1 MSQFDLKK
9 LRSATFEPR
18 KETLIFTGVGFAEFV
33 KIAETPPPA
42 LAKCEWTV
50 RGLTGEEVARVKGE
64 QDRRK
69 AAWDTSLIA
78 QNAGFSEIAGLFQ
91 KLAGEDDIPPEYV
104 RNLYAVRIG
113 TVEPE
118 GLSHEDVKVIAKRFP
133 IEFMRIAEKI
143 WTLTGLGA
151 VDKKKALN
159 SGKTSE

>member
-1 MSQFDLKK
+1 MSGFDLKR
-9 LRSATFEPR
+9 LRAASFEPR

-33 KIAETPPPA
+33 ESSETPV

-78 QNAGFSEIAGLFQ
+78 QNAGFAEIAGLFQ
-91 KLAGEDDIPPEYV
+91 KLAGEDDIPTEYV
-104 RNLYAVRIG
+104 QNLYAVRIG

-118 GLSHEDVKVIAKRFP
+118 ELSHEDVKTIAKRFP
-133 IEFMRIAEKI
+133 IEFMRIAQKI

-159 SGKTSE
+159 SGTTSG